1 MVGEREKWG
10 KAMEDDIFRES
21 VVEER
26 PHLCK
31 RLTVNGAMT
40 EGVENIV
47 DSCFRE

>member
-10 KAMEDDIFRES
+10 EAMEDDIFGENA
-21 VVEER
+21 VEKR
-26 PHLCK
+26 PHLCE

-47 DSCFRE
+47 DLCYRE

>member
-1 MVGEREKWG
+1 
-10 KAMEDDIFRES
+10 MEDDVFGKS

-40 EGVENIV
+40 DRVSLNYFVLLHHILF
-47 DSCFRE
+47 SYSIN